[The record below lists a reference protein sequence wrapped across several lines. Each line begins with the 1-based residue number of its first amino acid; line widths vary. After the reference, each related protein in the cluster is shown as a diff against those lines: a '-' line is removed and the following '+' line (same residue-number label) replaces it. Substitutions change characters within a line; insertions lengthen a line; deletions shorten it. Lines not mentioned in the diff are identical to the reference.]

1 MVLSTFCWIKLCLKN
16 HYAAKSFQQSLFFE
30 EFLKCNVILEAH
42 YISFMPKLWKVFNF
56 PEKKVC
62 NLLCRH
68 IFIMMLTYNKIED
81 IFDKN
86 IFWRVKQAFVITH
99 NCWRSIF
106 ENIMLTKLVMSYYLQ
121 IELFKYYQALL
132 EYARSKSTSSENM
145 VTQTIFH
152 NF

>member
-1 MVLSTFCWIKLCLKN
+1 MRQRAFSKVCSLKSFWSAMLFLKYTTYLSCQSFERYSTF
-16 HYAAKSFQQSLFFE
+16 Q
-30 EFLKCNVILEAH
+30 
-42 YISFMPKLWKVFNF
+42 
-56 PEKKVC
+56 KKVC

-68 IFIMMLTYNKIED
+68 IFILMLMYNKIED

-86 IFWRVKQAFVITH
+86 IFFWWVKQAFVITH

-121 IELFKYYQALL
+121 IELFKYYQALF
-132 EYARSKSTSSENM
+132 EYARSKSTSLKNM